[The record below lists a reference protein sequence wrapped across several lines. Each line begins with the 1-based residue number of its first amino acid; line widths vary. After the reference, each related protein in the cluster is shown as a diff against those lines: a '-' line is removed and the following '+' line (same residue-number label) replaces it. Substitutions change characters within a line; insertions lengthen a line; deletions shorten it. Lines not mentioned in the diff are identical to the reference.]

1 MNVGPSARECERL
14 SFLMK
19 SPLERLTPHA
29 EARYYSKGVRIC
41 GGQQLCEAAYLIL
54 GGGCEL
60 RRSLPDGQQQVLGN
74 LGPGAAFGGLE
85 KVEGEEVWTTVFTTA
100 DTIVLCLD
108 REKLD
113 SLRAESNS
121 VVQGTGAAMTTVESG
136 LSATGATTSA
146 TGTASS
152 VTSPACSATASN
164 ATGTTRSERRR
175 PPRQIVTLAFLSQ
188 HLPAAT
194 ISEQLARSL
203 CSETDANV
211 VLVKFAAQDGGPVA
225 AQPGLPTPEFF
236 LNGEFHMPSRVN
248 KTIGGYYSVTLGIK
262 STEPPSAAG
271 MASLVSHLS
280 RHFRHVLIESIPSDQ
295 PVPWLLDLLLQ
306 SDLGYLFLPPT
317 PDAVSH
323 LDTLIKEVCSV
334 NGEGSFLPRAGS
346 TASSRNCEINV
357 VSAVRGAT
365 RTGQDV
371 RPTSTTVQLKPIGCV
386 PLGSPARGFDLLGPS
401 MPCPFHLF
409 VRDCAVA
416 ARPELPA
423 TAPFN
428 TDIRRLAREIAG
440 RLVGLALSSGAA
452 KGFAHIGVIQ
462 VLEENGIDVD
472 VVAGASM
479 GAYVGSIWAY
489 GCEGPELERVAREM
503 ESRWAL
509 WSLIDPVFPPRQG
522 FLRGYAVKK
531 RLMRSIGDSHF
542 SELVRPLRVVAG
554 NLATLE
560 RVVFSSGEVA
570 EAVHASVAV
579 PGICVPITIGGETY
593 IDGGIVDPLPVD
605 VLREMGVSRIIAVDV
620 IPTPDRIRY
629 GLQLERELAQSNVKP
644 LRRFFRKALPLNQQ
658 LNYFA
663 PGNLFEILMRSIQ
676 GAQIRVAEAS
686 CQMADIVLRPDIGSD
701 RWADCAKPGGFISLG
716 REIALRY
723 LAEIKALVHRKE
735 SCYEREFTPESVA
748 AID

>member
-1 MNVGPSARECERL
+1 MNVGPSAGNRERL
-14 SFLMK
+14 SFLTK

-29 EARYYSKGVRIC
+29 EPRYFSKGVRIS
-41 GGQQLCEAAYLIL
+41 GGQQLSEAAYLIL
-54 GGGCEL
+54 SGGCEV
-60 RRSLPDGQQQVLGN
+60 RRTLPDGQQQVLEN

-85 KVEGEEVWTTVFTTA
+85 TVEGEEVWTTVSATA
-100 DTIVLCLD
+100 DTIVLRVERQRLD
-108 REKLD
+108 YLRGQFNSEIQ
-113 SLRAESNS
+113 SSGAVTSIEPGGSATETISSVSGAVSRATVATSSATMPARAEK
-121 VVQGTGAAMTTVESG
+121 
-136 LSATGATTSA
+136 
-146 TGTASS
+146 
-152 VTSPACSATASN
+152 
-164 ATGTTRSERRR
+164 RRL
-175 PPRQIVTLAFLSQ
+175 PRQIVTLAFLSQ
-188 HLPAAT
+188 QLPAAT

-211 VLVKFAAQDGGPVA
+211 VLVRFAPQDSVPVTA
-225 AQPGLPTPEFF
+225 RPELPAPEKF
-236 LNGEFHMPSRVN
+236 LNGEFHMPSRVK
-248 KTIGGYYSVTLGIK
+248 KTSGGFHSVTLGIK
-262 STEPPSAAG
+262 NAEPPSPAG
-271 MASLVSHLS
+271 IASLVSHLS
-280 RHFRHVLIESIPSDQ
+280 RHFRHVLIETIASDS
-295 PVPWLLDLLLQ
+295 PAPWLFDLLVQ

-317 PDAVSH
+317 SDAVSH
-323 LDTLIKEVCSV
+323 L
-334 NGEGSFLPRAGS
+334 GEIFGTCR
-346 TASSRNCEINV
+346 SSRRTEAPCFI
-357 VSAVRGAT
+357 GAP
-365 RTGQDV
+365 GQEQLEPPYAGCY
-371 RPTSTTVQLKPIGCV
+371 RRNAGVQLRAIGC
-386 PLGSPARGFDLLGPS
+386 LPAGGPTRGFDLLGPS
-401 MPCPFHLF
+401 MPCPLHLF
-409 VRDCAVA
+409 VRDCQNTDFAT
-416 ARPELPA
+416 ETTPA
-423 TAPFN
+423 SAPFSA
-428 TDIRRLAREIAG
+428 DIRRLAREIGG

-479 GAYVGSIWAY
+479 GAYVGSIWAH
-489 GCEGPELERVAREM
+489 GSEGPELERIAREM
-503 ESRWAL
+503 EGRWAL
-509 WSLIDPVFPPRQG
+509 WTLIDPVFPPRQG

-605 VLREMGVSRIIAVDV
+605 VLREMGVSRVIAVDV

-629 GLQLERELAQSNVKP
+629 GLQLERELAQSSVKP

-676 GAQIRVAEAS
+676 GAQIRVAEAA
-686 CQMADIVLRPDIGSD
+686 CQMADVVLRPDISSD
-701 RWADCAKPGGFISLG
+701 RWGDCAKPAKFIALG
-716 REIALRY
+716 REIALRH
-723 LAEIKALVHRKE
+723 LAEIKELVARKE
-735 SCYEREFTPESVA
+735 ASYEREFAPESVA

>member
-1 MNVGPSARECERL
+1 MNVGPSAGNRERL
-14 SFLMK
+14 SFLTK

-29 EARYYSKGVRIC
+29 EPRYFSKGVRIS

-54 GGGCEL
+54 SGGCEV
-60 RRSLPDGQQQVLGN
+60 RRTLPDGQQQVLEN

-85 KVEGEEVWTTVFTTA
+85 AVEGEEVWTTVSATA
-100 DTIVLCLD
+100 DTIVLRVERQRLD
-108 REKLD
+108 YLRGQFNSEIQ
-113 SLRAESNS
+113 SSGAVTSIEPGGSATETISSVSGAVSRATVATSSATMPARAEK
-121 VVQGTGAAMTTVESG
+121 
-136 LSATGATTSA
+136 
-146 TGTASS
+146 
-152 VTSPACSATASN
+152 
-164 ATGTTRSERRR
+164 RRL
-175 PPRQIVTLAFLSQ
+175 PRQIVTLAFLSQ
-188 HLPAAT
+188 QLPAAT
-194 ISEQLARSL
+194 ISEQLAGRL

-211 VLVKFAAQDGGPVA
+211 VLVRFAPQDSDPVTA
-225 AQPGLPTPEFF
+225 RPELPAPEKF
-236 LNGEFHMPSRVN
+236 LNGEFHMPSRVK
-248 KTIGGYYSVTLGIK
+248 KTSGGFHSVTLGIK
-262 STEPPSAAG
+262 NAEPPSPAG
-271 MASLVSHLS
+271 IASLVSHLS
-280 RHFRHVLIESIPSDQ
+280 RHFRHVLIETIASDSAA
-295 PVPWLLDLLLQ
+295 PWLFDLLVQ

-317 PDAVSH
+317 SDAVSH
-323 LDTLIKEVCSV
+323 LDTVIREVCSV
-334 NGEGSFLPRAGS
+334 NDG
-346 TASSRNCEINV
+346 ASVLASRRNDEWTVI
-357 VSAVRGAT
+357 SAARGDA
-365 RTGQDV
+365 
-371 RPTSTTVQLKPIGCV
+371 RPTTQRVQLRAIGC
-386 PLGSPARGFDLLGPS
+386 LPAGGPTRGFDLLAPS
-401 MPCPFHLF
+401 MPCPLHLF
-409 VRDCAVA
+409 VRDCQNTDFAT
-416 ARPELPA
+416 ETTPA
-423 TAPFN
+423 SAPFSA
-428 TDIRRLAREIAG
+428 DIRRLAREIGG

-479 GAYVGSIWAY
+479 GAYVGSIWAH
-489 GCEGPELERVAREM
+489 GSEGPELERIAREM
-503 ESRWAL
+503 EGRWAL
-509 WSLIDPVFPPRQG
+509 WTLIDPVFPPRQG

-605 VLREMGVSRIIAVDV
+605 VLREMGVSRVIAVDV

-629 GLQLERELAQSNVKP
+629 GLQLERELAQSSVKP

-676 GAQIRVAEAS
+676 GAQIRVAEAA
-686 CQMADIVLRPDIGSD
+686 CQMADVVLRPDISSD
-701 RWADCAKPGGFISLG
+701 RWGDCAKPAKFIALG
-716 REIALRY
+716 REIALRH
-723 LAEIKALVHRKE
+723 LAEIKELVARKE
-735 SCYEREFTPESVA
+735 ASYEREFAPESVA